1 MRGETDMEKVSFSIY
16 QLKPDPDYVMTSDEF
31 IFMNSM
37 FWKSKDNYVDLEEF
51 RKVYSGVIESDEAEA
66 TPDLL
71 EKLYAKFNFE
81 RPEDYHTRSVS
92 VSDVI
97 ELRSESRNGFWF
109 VDSVGFTKL
118 IENGSKFDFEK
129 NYKMGEYDG

>member
-1 MRGETDMEKVSFSIY
+1 MRGETDMEKVNFSIY
-16 QLKPDPDYVMTSDEF
+16 QLKPDPDYVMTRDEF

-37 FWKSKDNYVDLEEF
+37 FWKSKDKNVDLEEF
-51 RKVYSGVIESDEAEA
+51 RKVYSGVIESDETEA

-81 RPEDYHTRSVS
+81 RQEDYHTRSVS

-129 NYKMGEYDG
+129 NYKLGENDG